1 IDIHL
6 LLANLYSKN
15 TDWERVIS
23 ECEQAIKIDTKSIT
37 AYKMLGITY
46 YNMHQYELAEK
57 MLNQTLALAPDDQEA
72 KDLLAKIPNKGKK
85 DS

>member
-1 IDIHL
+1 
-6 LLANLYSKN
+6 
-15 TDWERVIS
+15 
-23 ECEQAIKIDTKSIT
+23 
-37 AYKMLGITY
+37 MLGITY